1 MNERNEVISHTINER
16 KKLEYIKNN
25 NTTSLENNYK
35 NSLRLAS

>member
-1 MNERNEVISHTINER
+1 VVTEIGSGLNDER